1 METDVPTRFYS
12 DIDEKKEPC
21 RQIIIHVQNS
31 DELVQTTA
39 GTTDIIKKKSQ
50 LLTIATGHEKKTTN

>member
-39 GTTDIIKKKSQ
+39 GTTDIIKK
-50 LLTIATGHEKKTTN
+50 NPNC